1 MAQRQPVV
9 SHISLL
15 ADGTEV
21 SPDVLGRVLEITVDQ
36 HVHLPHMFSLRFY
49 DPGMKLLDEGPF
61 DLATPVTIR
70 AKDVAGKQFT
80 LIEGE
85 VTALEPEFG
94 EGMIAELVVHGYD
107 VSHRLYRMPR
117 STTYLNVKDSDIARQ
132 IANEA
137 GLKAD
142 VEATATVYEHIYQH
156 NQSDLRFLQQRARR
170 IGYVCFVADKTL
182 HFKKQTQTPASVE
195 IAWGDD
201 LLAFSPRMT
210 VTEQAPETLIQG
222 WDVRKKERIL
232 GRAQKGELYPK
243 TGETKTGDQWASNF
257 GKNRI
262 TVVHEN
268 VVSQAEADIV
278 ATARQNELSGAFVE
292 ADGEAIRRPDV
303 QAGKAVTINGLGK
316 RFSGDY
322 LVTRVTHRYT
332 DAGFRSRFH
341 VTGARNGLLAEQLND
356 ANSAPLWGGVV
367 PAIVTNTDDSNGW
380 GRVKVKFPWMSDD
393 EESTWARVLAIGG
406 GPTSGLA
413 VIPAVDDE
421 VLVAF
426 QLGDF
431 NAPMVLGG
439 LWNGVDRLPKP
450 VADTNAGE
458 QPLVR
463 SWHSRTGHHISVYD
477 NADNRVEIVTNGGHH
492 IVLSDTDNKV
502 EISSNGDLKVQAS
515 GNLDLQASG
524 QVNVKGAMIN
534 LN

>member
-94 EGMIAELVVHGYD
+94 EGMIAELVVRGYD
-107 VSHRLYRMPR
+107 ASHRLYRMPK

-132 IANEA
+132 LAKEA

-156 NQSDLRFLQQRARR
+156 NQSDLRFCNSERISVTSASSPTKRYISRSRR
-170 IGYVCFVADKTL
+170 KRLRPLRSHGAMI
-182 HFKKQTQTPASVE
+182 S
-195 IAWGDD
+195 
-201 LLAFSPRMT
+201 AFSPRMT
-210 VTEQAPETLIQG
+210 VTEQAPETLIQ
-222 WDVRKKERIL
+222 V
-232 GRAQKGELYPK
+232 GRAQERAHSRAKYRKGELIRRPAK
-243 TGETKTGDQWASNF
+243 RKQGSVGEQLW
-257 GKNRI
+257 KNRM

-303 QAGKAVTINGLGK
+303 QAE
-316 RFSGDY
+316 SGDDRKR
-322 LVTRVTHRYT
+322 LGQVIQRRLLATRVTHRYT
-332 DAGFRSRFH
+332 DAGSAAAFTSPALTPIGRK
-341 VTGARNGLLAEQLND
+341 QLNG

-367 PAIVTNTDDSNGW
+367 PAIVTNTDDPNGW
-380 GRVKVKFPWMSDD
+380 GRVKAKFP
-393 EESTWARVLAIGG
+393 G
-406 GPTSGLA
+406 
-413 VIPAVDDE
+413 
-421 VLVAF
+421 
-426 QLGDF
+426 
-431 NAPMVLGG
+431 
-439 LWNGVDRLPKP
+439 
-450 VADTNAGE
+450 
-458 QPLVR
+458 
-463 SWHSRTGHHISVYD
+463 
-477 NADNRVEIVTNGGHH
+477 
-492 IVLSDTDNKV
+492 
-502 EISSNGDLKVQAS
+502 
-515 GNLDLQASG
+515 
-524 QVNVKGAMIN
+524 
-534 LN
+534 